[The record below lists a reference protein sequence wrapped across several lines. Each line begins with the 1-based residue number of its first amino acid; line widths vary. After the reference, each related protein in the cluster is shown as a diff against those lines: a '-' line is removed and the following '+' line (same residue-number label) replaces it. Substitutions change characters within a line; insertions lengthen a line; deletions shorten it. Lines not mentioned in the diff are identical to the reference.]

1 MNAYRRLLLSVPALL
16 LLAAPLLSTAAAEE
30 AVKSDIW
37 DKVRTSLFESRPI
50 SVNGEQVVQLETP
63 VRAEDA
69 ATVPVSIKTQIPQTA
84 KQYISKVY
92 LIIDNNPSPIAAIFS
107 FTPDSGRADIDTRVR
122 VEQYTHIRAIAEMND
137 GKLYM
142 ASRYIKA
149 SGGCSAPAG
158 KDQEAAMASLGK
170 MKIRV
175 DGAAVPNQPTLA
187 QLMISHPNTSGL
199 AMDQLT
205 HLYAPPQFVRK
216 VEVSY
221 NGKPVMTAEVD
232 FSISEN
238 PNFRFYF
245 VPYGDGI
252 LKADVV
258 DSKDLTFENK
268 ILVKTATSTVRQA
281 ERDK

>member
-1 MNAYRRLLLSVPALL
+1 MNSYRRLLLSVTALL
-16 LLAAPLLSTAAAEE
+16 LMAQPLLSTAAAEE
-30 AVKSDIW
+30 TAKSDIW

-50 SVNGEQVVQLETP
+50 SVNGEQVIQLETP

-84 KQYISKVY
+84 KHYISKVY
-92 LIIDNNPSPIAAIFS
+92 LIIDNNPSPIAAIFT

-122 VEQYTHIRAIAEMND
+122 IEQYTHIRAVAETND

-158 KDQEAAMASLGK
+158 KDQEAAMTSLGK

-175 DGAAVPNQPTLA
+175 DGDVVPNQPTLA

-199 AMDQLT
+199 AMDQVT

-216 VEVSY
+216 VDVSY
-221 NGKPVMTAEVD
+221 AGKPIMTAEVD

-245 VPYGDGI
+245 VPHGDGV

-258 DSKDLTFENK
+258 DSRDLAFENK
-268 ILVKTATSTVRQA
+268 ILVKTAQSSVR
-281 ERDK
+281 